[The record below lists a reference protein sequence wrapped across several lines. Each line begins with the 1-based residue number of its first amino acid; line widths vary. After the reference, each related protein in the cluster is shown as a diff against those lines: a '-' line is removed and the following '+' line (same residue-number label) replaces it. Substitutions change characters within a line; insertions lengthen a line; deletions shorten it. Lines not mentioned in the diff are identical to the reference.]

1 MLSGWKMMKKISFG
15 NLKDQQAAI
24 AAQIEKEDAVKL
36 DEIRYIAGFDVS
48 YFGNKCVCSAIVL
61 DFKTMEVVEKKF
73 LVTKT
78 PMNYVPGFQAF
89 REGPP
94 ICETYF
100 DLECEPDV
108 ILVDGHGVAH
118 PMYCGLATFVGV
130 ELGKPC
136 IGVAKSLL
144 VGEEKDGQIFLEG
157 EVVGK
162 TVKTKE
168 HANPLFVSPG
178 NMISI
183 ETAAEIVKRCAVPPH
198 KMPEPLHQ
206 AHRFAD
212 KIADKHKNDPV
223 KVVVEVQNE

>member
-1 MLSGWKMMKKISFG
+1 MKLHVSFG
-15 NLKDQQAAI
+15 KLKDTQEEI
-24 AAQIEKEDAVKL
+24 ARQVIVDDKVKPE
-36 DEIRYIAGFDVS
+36 EIRYIAGFDVS

-61 DFKTMEVVEKKF
+61 DYKTLEVVEKKF

-78 PMNYVPGFQAF
+78 PMNYVPGFLAF

-94 ICETYF
+94 ICQVYY
-100 DLECEPDV
+100 DLEYEPDV
-108 ILVDGHGVAH
+108 LMVDGHGIAH
-118 PMYCGLATFVGV
+118 PVNCGLATFVGV

-144 VGEEKDGQIFLEG
+144 VGEEKEGMIVLEG
-157 EVVGK
+157 ETVGK

-168 HANPLFVSPG
+168 YANPLFVSPG

-183 ETAAEIVKRCAVPPH
+183 ETAAEIVKHCVVPPH
-198 KMPEPLHQ
+198 KMPEPLHA

-212 KIADKHKNDPV
+212 KIAEKHKDDPV
-223 KVVVEVQNE
+223 KEKKLVEAE